1 MSQVILVL
9 IVENSETSG
18 PIVRT
23 GPNEVY
29 TADPAAWQKMTNLKG
44 EFLKSPEFYWALHPG
59 ISNVFTVIMPD
70 VHRYFRRLLAHSIS
84 ESGLKAFI
92 PRIESKQRA
101 AITGMQDEMKQRGA
115 VDVQKWWLLMTYDTL
130 TDLAFGEPAGVL
142 QRGEVRLKAD
152 ITASLYPPRIL
163 FIFC

>member
-1 MSQVILVL
+1 MSQAILALV
-9 IVENSETSG
+9 VENSETSG

-29 TADPAAWQKMTNLKG
+29 TADPAAWQKMINVKG

-59 ISNVFTVIMPD
+59 INNVLTAITPD

-101 AITGMQDEMKQRGA
+101 TITGMQDEMKQRGA

-130 TDLAFGEPAGVL
+130 TDLAFGESAGVL
-142 QRGEVRLKAD
+142 QRGEVRLGAD
-152 ITASLYPPRIL
+152 IKASLCPSHIL
-163 FIFC
+163 SILC